1 MRLAWVLLLLAAAA
15 CGPALAHSLKN
26 GEEEAAVQQD
36 PAAPDEPAAAE
47 PGVPPA
53 TAEVPPLSA
62 AADAAASR
70 SPFASP
76 YPPAE
81 WASQDLARRGFV
93 RNPNTKLVAIDPG
106 HGGSEVG
113 SGYNGLAEKTVN
125 LSIAWKLRT
134 LLEADGIQVVMT
146 REDNGRA
153 YTVPDD
159 PGASRAQYRAD
170 LQARVDIANAS
181 GADVFV
187 AVHNNGS
194 GNRAEAGTEVWYAPD
209 RPFGDENWRL
219 ANAVL
224 EGLLGELRAAGY
236 DSPSRGLKD
245 GSHFR
250 VFGDRVL
257 PLFVLGNPRPAPNA
271 TRATQ
276 MPGVLGES
284 LFLSN
289 AHEGWLLTHDH
300 NHDAIARGYR
310 AGILQYLGR

>member
-1 MRLAWVLLLLAAAA
+1 MKIAWILLLLLGAAA
-15 CGPALAHSLKN
+15 CGPALAAPLQD
-26 GEEEAAVQQD
+26 GEEEIAVQQD
-36 PAAPDEPAAAE
+36 PAVSEDPA
-47 PGVPPA
+47 PPA
-53 TAEVPPLSA
+53 TAEVPPPPA
-62 AADAAASR
+62 TER
-70 SPFASP
+70 SQSSQPGP
-76 YPPAE
+76 LYPPND
-81 WASQDLARRGFV
+81 WASQELARRGFV
-93 RNPNTKLVAIDPG
+93 RDRSLKLVAIDPG

-125 LSIAWKLRT
+125 LSIAWKLRA
-134 LLEADGIQVVMT
+134 LLEAAGIQVVMT

-159 PGASRAQYRAD
+159 PATSRAQYRAD
-170 LQARVDIANAS
+170 LQARVDLANAS
-181 GADVFV
+181 GADIFV

-194 GNRAEAGTEVWYAPD
+194 ANRAVAGTEVWYAPD
-209 RPFGDENWRL
+209 RPFEDENWRL
-219 ANAVL
+219 ANAVM
-224 EGLLGELRAAGY
+224 EGLLGELQAAGY
-236 DSPSRGLKD
+236 DSLNRGLKD

-300 NHDAIARGYR
+300 IHDAIARGYQ
-310 AGILQYLGR
+310 AGILRYFGAP